1 MSNYLRERNYDGDL
15 FDAFSDSF
23 FDNLFYGEN
32 QKNIMKTDIIET
44 KDEYEFRVELPGVKK
59 EEVKIELNDGN
70 MFVSYEKKNEE
81 EKKDAYVMRERKVTK
96 ASRSYYLGRGYK
108 EEDITAK
115 FVDGILYIN
124 VPKEVEKKEKKYIT
138 VA

>member
-23 FDNLFYGEN
+23 FNNLFYGEN

-81 EKKDAYVMRERKVTK
+81 DKKDAYVIRERKVTK

-108 EEDITAK
+108 EEDIKAK

-124 VPKEVEKKEKKYIT
+124 VPKEVKKQEKKYIT

>member
-23 FDNLFYGEN
+23 FNNLFYGEN

-81 EKKDAYVMRERKVTK
+81 DKKDNYVIRERIVTR

-108 EEDITAK
+108 EEDIKAK

-124 VPKEVEKKEKKYIT
+124 VPKEVKKQEKKYIT

>member
-44 KDEYEFRVELPGVKK
+44 KDEYEFRVELPGVKR

-70 MFVSYEKKNEE
+70 LYVSYEKKQED
-81 EKKDAYVMRERKVTK
+81 EKKDAYVIRERKVTK

-108 EEDITAK
+108 EEDIKAK

-124 VPKEVEKKEKKYIT
+124 VPKEVKKQEKKYIT

>member
-23 FDNLFYGEN
+23 FNNLFYGEN

-70 MFVSYEKKNEE
+70 MYVSYEKKNEE
-81 EKKDAYVMRERKVTK
+81 EKKDAYVIRERIVSK

-108 EEDITAK
+108 EEDIKAK

-124 VPKEVEKKEKKYIT
+124 VPKEVKKQEKKYIT

>member
-81 EKKDAYVMRERKVTK
+81 EKRNGEN
-96 ASRSYYLGRGYK
+96 
-108 EEDITAK
+108 EE
-115 FVDGILYIN
+115 V
-124 VPKEVEKKEKKYIT
+124 VV
-138 VA
+138 

>member
-124 VPKEVEKKEKKYIT
+124 VPKKVEKKEKKYIT

>member
-81 EKKDAYVMRERKVTK
+81 EKKDAYVIRERKVTK

>member
-15 FDAFSDSF
+15 FDAFSNSF

-44 KDEYEFRVELPGVKK
+44 KDEYEFRVELPGVKR

-70 MFVSYEKKNEE
+70 LYVSYEKKQED
-81 EKKDAYVMRERKVTK
+81 EKKDAYVIRERKVTK

-108 EEDITAK
+108 EEDIKAK
-115 FVDGILYIN
+115 FEDGILYIN
-124 VPKEVEKKEKKYIT
+124 VPKEVKKQEKKYISI
-138 VA
+138 A